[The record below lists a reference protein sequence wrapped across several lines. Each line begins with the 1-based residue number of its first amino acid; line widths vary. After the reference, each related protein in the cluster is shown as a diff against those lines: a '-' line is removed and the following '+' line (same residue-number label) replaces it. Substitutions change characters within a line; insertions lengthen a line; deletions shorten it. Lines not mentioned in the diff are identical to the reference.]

1 MREMNEAPDAGTTIE
16 EMSEEQATA
25 FGDVGEWEI
34 ECEYCGLPV
43 YYRPGI
49 CPSCGGTV
57 AAMDQNAST
66 SKGG

>member
-49 CPSCGGTV
+49 CPS
-57 AAMDQNAST
+57 
-66 SKGG
+66 